1 MNKKIASLL
10 ITAIITLLAQPI
22 LAQEQRVRNNK
33 NTVVTKPST
42 DTVVLARTVL
52 KELAQ
57 ELPADKNAVIK
68 IVNTTC
74 NLDIRPWA
82 EAKVRMVTAVYVA
95 EEKAD
100 KITPE
105 EIMENAGIIFKS
117 FGNRVDVQTRASFA
131 NERPSLY
138 QLYKKVSDANG
149 NVQQVIVDNSS
160 VTSSLFDNIQS
171 VKWNITG
178 PDSRQ
183 KMTLYIP
190 KGSKLDIDNK
200 NTSVIINDDINDA
213 RFKLNHSNL
222 DARNFGK
229 VYITAEYFTINIS
242 DAQEAELELENGNF
256 TGGILQTLD
265 LDSKASEIDYESGMS
280 LYLRSQNDRITV
292 DQIAKV
298 AGRKLYGDLR
308 IGKLIT
314 ELDIEG
320 LNADIRVRNI
330 SPLAE
335 KVKIIDQ
342 YADLRLPVKNIV
354 NYAVLFKG
362 EKSTVFTPFEK
373 VAVLGPVVTKEEQKT
388 TGKPGTT
395 RKSQMEIHPLP
406 KEVDGMTPAERQ
418 RYLFEQIK
426 KDTPSS
432 NTSFLGERA
441 PSQFKA
447 SNGDTTGKHTRF
459 DITCNQCSVDFK

>member
-1 MNKKIASLL
+1 MV
-10 ITAIITLLAQPI
+10 LAQPI
-22 LAQEQRVRNNK
+22 LAQQQRNRINK
-33 NTVVTKPST
+33 NTIVTKPSS
-42 DTVVLARTVL
+42 DTVIVANTVL

-82 EAKVRMVTAVYVA
+82 EAKVRMVTSVYVA

-105 EIMENAGIIFKS
+105 EMMENAGIIFKS
-117 FGNRVDVQTRASFA
+117 FGNRVDIQTRASFE

-138 QLYKKVSDANG
+138 QR
-149 NVQQVIVDNSS
+149 IRNSS
-160 VTSSLFDNIQS
+160 SNVSQDMAENHSLTSSLFNTTQES
-171 VKWNITG
+171 VRWNITG
-178 PDSRQ
+178 PSTRQ

-190 KGSKLDIDNK
+190 KGCKLDIDNR

-229 VYITAEYFTINIS
+229 VYITAEYFAINIS
-242 DAQEAELELENGNF
+242 DVQEAELELENGNF

-265 LDSKASEIDYESGMS
+265 LDSKSSEIDYESGMT

-320 LNADIRVRNI
+320 LNADIRIRSI

-342 YADLRLPVKNIV
+342 YADLRLPVKNIT

-373 VAVLGPVVTKEEQKT
+373 VAVLDPIVTKEEQKT
-388 TGKPGTT
+388 TGKPAIT

-406 KEVDGMTPAERQ
+406 KEVDSMTLAERQ
-418 RYLFEQIK
+418 RYLFELLK
-426 KDTPSS
+426 KDAPNSTA
-432 NTSFLGERA
+432 SFLGERA

-459 DITCNQCSVDFK
+459 EITCNQCSVDFK

>member
-1 MNKKIASLL
+1 MILS
-10 ITAIITLLAQPI
+10 QPV
-22 LAQEQRVRNNK
+22 LAQEQRGRSNK
-33 NTVVTKPST
+33 NTVVAKPSA
-42 DTVVLARTVL
+42 DTVMIAKTVL

-82 EAKVRMVTAVYVA
+82 EAKVRMVTTVYVA
-95 EEKAD
+95 EEKAE

-105 EIMENAGIIFKS
+105 EIMKNTGIIFKS
-117 FGNRVDVQTRASFA
+117 FGNRVDIQTRASFA

-138 QLYKKVSDANG
+138 QKISRANDT
-149 NVQQVIVDNSS
+149 VQQVIVDNYA

-171 VKWNITG
+171 VRWNITG
-178 PDSRQ
+178 PDTRQ

-200 NTSVIINDDINDA
+200 NTSVIINDDISDA
-213 RFKLNHSNL
+213 RLKLNHSNL

-229 VYITAEYFTINIS
+229 VYITAEYSMINIS
-242 DAQEAELELENGNF
+242 DVQEAELELENGNF
-256 TGGILQTLD
+256 TGGILQALD
-265 LDSKASEIDYESGMS
+265 LDSKASEIDYESGMT

-292 DQIAKV
+292 DQITKV

-320 LNADIRVRNI
+320 LNADVRIRNI

-342 YADLRLPVKNIV
+342 YADLRLPVKNIT

-362 EKSTVFTPFEK
+362 DKSTVFTPFEK
-373 VAVLGPVVTKEEQKT
+373 VAVLDPIVTKGEQKT
-388 TGKPGTT
+388 TGKPITT
-395 RKSQMEIHPLP
+395 HKSQMEIHPLP
-406 KEVDGMTPAERQ
+406 KEVEGMTSAERQ
-418 RYLFEQIK
+418 RYLFELLK
-426 KDTPSS
+426 KDAPNSTA
-432 NTSFLGERA
+432 SFLGERA

-459 DITCNQCSVDFK
+459 EITCNQCSVDFK

>member
-1 MNKKIASLL
+1 MV
-10 ITAIITLLAQPI
+10 LAQPI
-22 LAQEQRVRNNK
+22 LAQQQRNRTNK
-33 NTVVTKPST
+33 NTVVTKPSS
-42 DTVVLARTVL
+42 DTVIVANTVL

-57 ELPADKNAVIK
+57 ELLADKSAVIK

-82 EAKVRMVTAVYVA
+82 EAKVRMVTSVYVA

-105 EIMENAGIIFKS
+105 EMMENAGIIFKS
-117 FGNRVDVQTRASFA
+117 FGNRVDIQTRASFE

-138 QLYKKVSDANG
+138 QR
-149 NVQQVIVDNSS
+149 IRNSS
-160 VTSSLFDNIQS
+160 SNVSQDMAENHSLTSSLFNTTQEP
-171 VKWNITG
+171 VRWNITG
-178 PDSRQ
+178 PSTRQ

-190 KGSKLDIDNK
+190 KGCKLDIDNR

-229 VYITAEYFTINIS
+229 VYITAEYFAINIS
-242 DAQEAELELENGNF
+242 DVQEAELELENGNF

-265 LDSKASEIDYESGMS
+265 LDSKSSEIDYESGMS
-280 LYLRSQNDRITV
+280 LYLRSQNDRIAV
-292 DQIAKV
+292 DQIFKV
-298 AGRKLYGDLR
+298 SGRKLYGDLR
-308 IGKLIT
+308 IGKLLN
-314 ELDIEG
+314 ELDVEG
-320 LNADIRVRNI
+320 LNADIRIRSI
-330 SPLAE
+330 SPLTE
-335 KVKIIDQ
+335 KIKIVDQ
-342 YADLRLPVKNIV
+342 YADLRLPVKNIT

-373 VAVLGPVVTKEEQKT
+373 VAVLDPIATKEEQKT
-388 TGKPGTT
+388 EGKPATT

-418 RYLFEQIK
+418 RYLFELIK
-426 KDTPSS
+426 KDSPNS
-432 NTSFLGERA
+432 NASFLGERA

>member
-1 MNKKIASLL
+1 MV
-10 ITAIITLLAQPI
+10 LAQPI
-22 LAQEQRVRNNK
+22 QAQQQRNRINK
-33 NTVVTKPST
+33 NTVVTKPSS
-42 DTVVLARTVL
+42 DTVIVANTVL

-57 ELPADKNAVIK
+57 ELPADKSAVIK

-82 EAKVRMVTAVYVA
+82 EAKVRMVTSVYVA

-105 EIMENAGIIFKS
+105 EMMENAGIIFKS
-117 FGNRVDVQTRASFA
+117 FGNRVDIQTRASFE

-138 QLYKKVSDANG
+138 QR
-149 NVQQVIVDNSS
+149 IRNSS
-160 VTSSLFDNIQS
+160 SNVSQDMAENHSLTSSLFNTTQES
-171 VKWNITG
+171 VRWNITG
-178 PDSRQ
+178 PSTRQ

-190 KGSKLDIDNK
+190 KNCKLDIDNR

-242 DAQEAELELENGNF
+242 NVQEAELELENGNF

-265 LDSKASEIDYESGMS
+265 LDSKSSEIDYESGMS
-280 LYLRSQNDRITV
+280 LYLRSQNDRIAV
-292 DQIAKV
+292 DQIYKV
-298 AGRKLYGDLR
+298 SGRKLYGDLR
-308 IGKLIT
+308 IGKLLN
-314 ELDIEG
+314 ELDVEG
-320 LNADIRVRNI
+320 LNADIRIRSI
-330 SPLAE
+330 SPLTE
-335 KVKIIDQ
+335 KIKIVDQ
-342 YADLRLPVKNIV
+342 YADLRLPVKNIT

-373 VAVLGPVVTKEEQKT
+373 VAVLDPIATKEEQKT
-388 TGKPGTT
+388 AGKPANT

-418 RYLFEQIK
+418 RYLFELVK
-426 KDTPSS
+426 KDSPNSS
-432 NTSFLGERA
+432 APFLGERA